1 MRNNNKVI
9 AIVLGAVAA
18 LFALS
23 FVVRLVLLS
32 QYGLS
37 GGWLFFALPFGGIGV
52 LVLVLRLGLLN
63 FGDRPS
69 STVQA
74 WQHNIQPWQ
83 HNIGVPAPPVAPSPP
98 AVSQRLQELEHM
110 RASGA
115 ISDAEYTAKRQQILS
130 AL

>member
-23 FVVRLVLLS
+23 FVVRFVLLS
-32 QYGLS
+32 QYGFS
-37 GGWLFFALPFGGIGV
+37 GGWMFFALPFGGIGV

-63 FGDRPS
+63 FGDRPG

-74 WQHNIQPWQ
+74 WQ

-98 AVSQRLQELEHM
+98 AVSQRLQELEGM

-115 ISDAEYTAKRQQILS
+115 ISDAEYTAKRQQIISTL
-130 AL
+130 

>member
-23 FVVRLVLLS
+23 FVVRFVLLS

-37 GGWLFFALPFGGIGV
+37 GGWMFFALPFGGIGL

-63 FGDRPS
+63 LGDRPG

-74 WQHNIQPWQ
+74 WQ
-83 HNIGVPAPPVAPSPP
+83 HNIGVPAPPVAPSPAVAPSPP
-98 AVSQRLQELEHM
+98 AVSQRLQELEGM

-115 ISDAEYTAKRQQILS
+115 ISDAEYTAKRQQIIS